1 MTRRTTLSFGVRSG
15 VVWLVMVVVLVV
27 VPDALEPWTGFQIAR
42 VVGWV
47 LASGIWV
54 AVVERDW
61 QERFRPV
68 ARFVLTVVIWLSAA
82 LLAIWISGQFRVTL
96 L

>member
-1 MTRRTTLSFGVRSG
+1 MARRTLLSFGVRSS

-27 VPDALEPWTGFQIAR
+27 VPDALEPWLSLQVAR

-61 QERFRPV
+61 QERFDPV
-68 ARFVLTVVIWLSAA
+68 VRFALTVIIWLSAA
-82 LLAIWISGQFRVTL
+82 LVAIWISGQFRVRL